1 MAGDKSTRARTI
13 TLSST
18 LLNSAVTPS
27 SDNGVDGMGNR
38 LRAAHDGVRTPQ
50 FIPALNGLRGIAAL
64 AVFHWHAAHE
74 GFLPQAFSRTDAGER
89 GVMLFFCLSGLL
101 MAELYLRQDATSAS
115 VWRFV
120 CARFARIFPL
130 FTVVVIG
137 SALIYHF
144 DSRFPFRLDAFA
156 VFKHLLLFGD
166 GLTLWSISVEFQ
178 FYAIFV
184 GLWLLG
190 AALPQKHRIVDFA
203 LVCVGLGASALD
215 G

>member
-1 MAGDKSTRARTI
+1 MARK
-13 TLSST
+13 
-18 LLNSAVTPS
+18 
-27 SDNGVDGMGNR
+27 GN
-38 LRAAHDGVRTPQ
+38 
-50 FIPALNGLRGIAAL
+50 
-64 AVFHWHAAHE
+64 
-74 GFLPQAFSRTDAGER
+74 
-89 GVMLFFCLSGLL
+89 
-101 MAELYLRQDATSAS
+101 
-115 VWRFV
+115 
-120 CARFARIFPL
+120 
-130 FTVVVIG
+130 VVVQ
-137 SALIYHF
+137 H
-144 DSRFPFRLDAFA
+144 AFA